1 MICEGCGGEFNV
13 LYMCDQCEDMLC
25 GSCFEKT
32 DCGSG
37 LHEEGCETMVISS
50 NGEEPSGF
58 AAYGETINVS

>member
-25 GSCFEKT
+25 GTCFEKT

-50 NGEEPSGF
+50 SEERT
-58 AAYGETINVS
+58 AA